1 MKKLFFIGVFAL
13 LSLWSVA
20 QGSKDYLTKKSDGK
34 VYWMRGG
41 KPIQIAI
48 DVPLKNGSAVNYRGD
63 IKDKDGTVTQQLQ
76 TGDKV
81 MMDGTFVK
89 AGKKSKG

>member
-1 MKKLFFIGVFAL
+1 MMASL
-13 LSLWSVA
+13 LSFA
-20 QGSKDYLTKKSDGK
+20 QPGKDYLTKKSDGK
-34 VYWMRGG
+34 VYWIRGG

-63 IKDKDGTVTQQLQ
+63 IKDKDGHVTQQLE

-89 AGKKSKG
+89 TGKKAKKAS